1 MSDPRMKHNLRRK
14 AGWRADPRGRR
25 ATRGGPRAKDGPRA
39 KGGPRSAAER
49 PEESPQIS
57 RTFFEVLPDGA
68 TAGSLED
75 KKLRLTRRILFLAR
89 RWRLRLD
96 EALRQ
101 TGETHARWLTLLWI
115 EMLAG
120 HANIG
125 ELAEHVGVELP
136 TLVRLLNRLEREGLV
151 VRRALGSS
159 QRAKTAVL
167 TARARQQVA
176 AMDRVVTRTRAD
188 FLRDIDERQ
197 LTVALELLDDLLAR
211 NAKVVTWRPPA

>member
-14 AGWRADPRGRR
+14 AGWSADPRGRR
-25 ATRGGPRAKDGPRA
+25 ATGAARA
-39 KGGPRSAAER
+39 KGGTRSAAR
-49 PEESPQIS
+49 TPPSPRIS

-68 TAGSLED
+68 TSGSLED

-96 EALRQ
+96 EALRE
-101 TGETHARWLTLLWI
+101 TGESHARWLTLLWI

-136 TLVRLLNRLEREGLV
+136 TLVRLLNRLEKEGLV

-159 QRAKTAVL
+159 QRAKTVVL
-167 TARARQQVA
+167 TARARAQVA
-176 AMDRVVTRTRAD
+176 AMERVVTRTRAD
-188 FLRDIDERQ
+188 FLRGIDEKQ
-197 LTVALELLDDLLAR
+197 LTAALELLDDLLAR
-211 NAKVVTWRPPA
+211 NARVVTWSPPT